1 MKSTLKKIMAVG
13 LALALCLSFA
23 GCYDENNTWAAKK
36 GELTL
41 PIGAYI
47 YYLQSAYNA
56 AAAEVDP
63 ETEVLKATIEE
74 KDAKT
79 WITDRAL
86 DMVKSFYYVEDQF
99 QALGLELTEE
109 EQANIDN
116 TTNSLWNYSHTQLE
130 EMGIAKAS
138 LQLASSEYSAKY
150 QKVFEAMYGEDGE
163 LAVSDEELKKY
174 YTENYSHYESFSA
187 PLTTTDEEGES
198 VDLTSEEKTELRKTL
213 EDYIKKINNGDMTI
227 SEAAEDYAQA
237 SSTDSTYNA
246 PSPVINEN
254 LNSTVRNTLS
264 TTKDNTAVF
273 VETSSNYL
281 VLYKLPIADSFEE
294 AKGNESDM
302 LTLLGRMKGEEFRD
316 YVEDESK
323 KVEGVTFNTSAMNRI
338 SVSSFVTENN
348 KKGTSSA
355 SSEEASE

>member
-1 MKSTLKKIMAVG
+1 MKSTLKKITAVG
-13 LALALCLSFA
+13 LALVLCLSFA

-36 GELTL
+36 GELTF

-47 YYLQSAYNA
+47 YYLESAYNA
-56 AAAEVDP
+56 AAAKVDP
-63 ETEVLKATIEE
+63 DTEVLKATIEE

-86 DMVKSFYYVEDQF
+86 DMVKNYYYVEDQF
-99 QALGLELTEE
+99 HTLGLELTEE
-109 EQANIDN
+109 EQANIEN

-130 EMGIAKAS
+130 KMGIAKAS
-138 LQLASSEYSAKY
+138 LQLASADYSVKY
-150 QKVFEAMYGEDGE
+150 QKVFEAMYGEGGQ
-163 LAVSDEELKKY
+163 LAVPEEELKGY
-174 YTENYSHYESFSA
+174 YIENYSHYESFSA
-187 PLTTTDEEGES
+187 PLTSSNEEGES
-198 VDLTSEEKTELRKTL
+198 ADLTSEEKTELRKTL
-213 EDYIKKINNGDMTI
+213 EDYVKKINDGDMTI

-246 PSPVINEN
+246 PAPVMNEN

-273 VETSSNYL
+273 VETSGNYL

-294 AKGNESDM
+294 AKENESDM
-302 LTLLGRMKGEEFRD
+302 LTLLGRMKGEDFQD
-316 YVEDESK
+316 YVEEQSK
-323 KVEGVTFNTSAMNRI
+323 NVEGITFNTSAMNRI
-338 SVSSFVTENN
+338 SLKSFVTENN

-355 SSEEASE
+355 SSEEASD